1 MRNNLGDTAM
11 ALAAAVHFLRK
22 IPRAASLWAPLR
34 RSLQLCSRC
43 YPVHAS
49 LSYEAIKQQYR
60 PEVPEYFNFARDVL
74 DRWTE
79 MEKVTVTCLL

>member
-1 MRNNLGDTAM
+1 M
-11 ALAAAVHFLRK
+11 ALAAVHFLPK
-22 IPRAASLWAPLR
+22 IPSAMSLRAPLR

-43 YPVHAS
+43 YAS

-60 PEVPEYFNFARDVL
+60 PEVPEYFNFARNVL

-79 MEKVTVTCLL
+79 MEKVTVTWLL